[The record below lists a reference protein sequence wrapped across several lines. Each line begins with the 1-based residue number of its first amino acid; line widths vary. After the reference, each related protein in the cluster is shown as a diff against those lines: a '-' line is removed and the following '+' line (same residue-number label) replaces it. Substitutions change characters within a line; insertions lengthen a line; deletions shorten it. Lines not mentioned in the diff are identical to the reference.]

1 MTRRSFLTL
10 AALASGVTLLNAV
23 KPLAV
28 DDPAY
33 YEYAA
38 HIARHPLDPYGF
50 QFFAFKPAMQTLA
63 PPVLPYWWAGAIA
76 LFGDRPF
83 WWKVSLFPFSLLLV
97 FALHALARR
106 FARGLEMPLVCMI
119 ALSPACLPAW
129 NLMLDL
135 PALALGLGALA
146 VYIRSVERGS
156 WSGAVFAGVVA
167 GLAMQTKYTGVTS
180 SAAILL
186 YALLFRRKAHGLLAV
201 ALAAAVFVAWEGWLA
216 WTYGESH
223 FLHHL
228 RLQHGSPLR
237 KLRLLLPLL
246 ATLGGIAPWGALLGL
261 AALRAGGRTLL
272 AVGGGFGV
280 GLLLLAVLPG
290 GWQAVLPG
298 EPGRDEPRLSFG
310 SVLFAVSGAVVATVI
325 GVVARVGWDR
335 RPAGWSW
342 TGEDAGPTGRFL
354 LGWLALEVAGYFA
367 LSPFPAARRVLGVV
381 VVGSLLAGRLAS
393 RTCRSEPRRRL
404 VRAVAGASAALGLV
418 FAGVDLREALT
429 QKKGV
434 EQALRRVHRQDPGAT
449 VYYVGNYGFR
459 YYAERAGMRPLSSGA
474 VPRPGDWLVSDGLSG
489 DLVTAVLNDPR
500 PSAELRLEDAWPLR
514 TFPFFYCEGAPLG
527 HRGGPRLVVS
537 IYRAPGP

>member
-1 MTRRSFLTL
+1 MTRRSFLALVAL
-10 AALASGVTLLNAV
+10 AAGVTLLNAV

-83 WWKVSLFPFSLLLV
+83 WWKAALLPFVLVFV

-146 VYIRSVERGS
+146 VFLRSAERAG
-156 WSGAVFAGVVA
+156 WAGTVLAGVLA
-167 GLAMQTKYTGVTS
+167 GLAMQTKYTGVTAT
-180 SAAILL
+180 AALLL
-186 YALLFRRKAHGLLAV
+186 YAVLVRRKALGLVAV
-201 ALAAAVFVAWEGWLA
+201 AVAAAVFGAWEGWLA
-216 WTYGESH
+216 WTYGDSH
-223 FLHHL
+223 FLYHL
-228 RLQHGSPLR
+228 RLQHASPVH
-237 KLRLLLPLL
+237 KFRLLLPLL
-246 ATLGGIAPWGALLGL
+246 TTLGGVAPWATLLGL

-272 AVGGGFGV
+272 ILGVLFGV
-280 GLLLLAVLPG
+280 GLLLLAVLPDE
-290 GWQAVLPG
+290 WQAVIPG
-298 EPGRDEPRLSFG
+298 EPGRDEPRLAFG
-310 SVLFAVSGAVVATVI
+310 SVFFGVCGVVGAVAL
-325 GVVARVGWDR
+325 GAVARRMGLR
-335 RPAGWSW
+335 AMRPG
-342 TGEDAGPTGRFL
+342 GRTEWFL

-393 RTCRSEPRRRL
+393 RTCRSESRRRL
-404 VRAVAGASAALGLV
+404 VGAVAAASAALGLV
-418 FAGVDLREALT
+418 FAGVDLREALA

-434 EQALRRVHRQDPGAT
+434 ERALRRVRRLGPGVT
-449 VYYVGNYGFR
+449 VWYVGNFGFQ
-459 YYAERAGMRPLSSGA
+459 YYAERAGLRRLPTGA
-474 VPRPGDWLVSDGLSG
+474 VPPAGDWLVSDGLSPA
-489 DLVTAVLNDPR
+489 LVQAALHDPR
-500 PSAELRLEDAWPLR
+500 PCSELRVGDPCPLR
-514 TFPFFYCEGAPLG
+514 TFPFYYGEGAPLG
-527 HRGGPRLVVS
+527 HRDGPRVVVS
-537 IYRAPGP
+537 LYRQIEP